1 MVIECSKKEREK
13 LFSQSNGALLPG
25 YTGHC
30 PTLKFRFG
38 KRYGANTLEI
48 IQELREKGVIKQCD
62 LKNVYLRDSPFDDL
76 PPKPSANDLKINTDK
91 QQETVNN
98 YQKYVLGYT
107 GYIPGMH
114 FRYGKTFCRLAQE
127 CEDNMLVKLSS
138 EQGKKTIDRPLHFLP
153 PKIVPDKAN
162 MRLQYTLNKYKRSK
176 DFKDHK
182 VSSELPPITGYT
194 GHIPRLKVSNISV
207 SLPFHHS
214 AKLGLSELKHKNE
227 KVGKESTR

>member
-1 MVIECSKKEREK
+1 MVIECNKKEREK

-38 KRYGANTLEI
+38 KRYGANTLDI
-48 IQELREKGVIKQCD
+48 IQELREKGVLKQCD
-62 LKNVYLRDSPFDDL
+62 LKNMYLRDSPLDEL
-76 PPKPSANDLKINTDK
+76 PPKPNINDLKMNIDK
-91 QQETVNN
+91 EQETVNN
-98 YQKYVLGYT
+98 YQRYILGYT

-138 EQGKKTIDRPLHFLP
+138 EQSRKAIDRPVRFLP
-153 PKIVPDKAN
+153 PKMVPDKAN
-162 MRLQYTLNKYKRSK
+162 MRLQHTLNKYKRSK

-182 VSSELPPITGYT
+182 VSSELPPIAGYT

-214 AKLGLSELKHKNE
+214 AKLGLSVLKQDNGNAVKQY
-227 KVGKESTR
+227 TR